1 MANSFFSLS
10 DVVNKDEAGE
20 KQEPELNQGEK
31 DLDDVTD
38 QTDFMDFSVTELAEQ
53 LTRQDAVSVNSYI
66 YLIITY

>member
-1 MANSFFSLS
+1 M
-10 DVVNKDEAGE
+10 NKDQAGE

-38 QTDFMDFSVTELAEQ
+38 QADFMDFSVTELAEQ

-66 YLIITY
+66 YMLSLITQ